1 MKIFK
6 LIICVEKKMR
16 KEKIQNSQRATKYVS
31 TEVLFEEK
39 SARHSKLKFA
49 GWIQSNSTLL
59 YVEFVC
65 VYVSIYTANK
75 RRKARKGSSNPSSQS

>member
-59 YVEFVC
+59 YVEFVF
-65 VYVSIYTANK
+65 VYVSTIAKK